1 MRFNGIR
8 FPRRTGHDSGVRAAR
23 GAVTGILL
31 SLPLWAGAILL
42 VWVVLD

>member
-1 MRFNGIR
+1 MDFAGIR
-8 FPRRTGHDSGVRAAR
+8 SSNRTSDNDAVRAAR

-31 SLPLWAGAILL
+31 SLPFWAVAILL

>member
-1 MRFNGIR
+1 MNFTGIR
-8 FPRRTGHDSGVRAAR
+8 FPRRAGHDSGVRVAR

-42 VWVVLD
+42 VWVVLG